1 MDRPARD
8 VIRPGPDDIEWM
20 TALLTQAFLV
30 EAPTTHLFLGPH
42 RERQVR
48 YFMRCSVAYAAHFG
62 ECHATAERRGVALWL
77 LPGATAMT
85 PARMRVAGM
94 FSAPWRMGPRAFLRF
109 MGFAAHT
116 DRLHRAAA
124 RCRRSVCA
132 ANPMKRRNARG
143 PIRHGAENMPATRIR
158 AGVMAVAPGSSHS
171 ATPRRSAVAWHSPKC
186 AAYATLQRMK

>member
-20 TALLTQAFLV
+20 TALLTRAFLV

-62 ECHATAERRGVALWL
+62 ECHATDDRRGVALWL

-116 DRLHRAAA
+116 TACTAPRFRRRTTTCSRSASILTRAGKGSVGGSRA
-124 RCRRSVCA
+124 RCSNGPIGNGVRSIW
-132 ANPMKRRNARG
+132 KRRRT
-143 PIRHGAENMPATRIR
+143 ATSGFTR
-158 AGVMAVAPGSSHS
+158 ASVSTWCPPNRSRSST
-171 ATPRRSAVAWHSPKC
+171 A
-186 AAYATLQRMK
+186 